1 MWWWSRAGVLTAQQF
16 QAQELSDSP
25 RGGSGGVQHSQE
37 PQVGVDR
44 GGGTRGQDGV
54 YHRY

>member
-44 GGGTRGQDGV
+44 GGGIRGQDGV